1 LDIVAHGLWAGLGV
15 ALARRRWAIY
25 RRDAIATVVLAT
37 APDVVQLLPLVGSA
51 LSGAV
56 SD

>member
-1 LDIVAHGLWAGLGV
+1 LWAGLGV
-15 ALARRRWAIY
+15 ALARRRGAIS